1 MHRSLTT
8 LSLVAA
14 LALSACGHLAGPTS
28 AAPAA
33 AAAAPASKSAC
44 MQLEVRRL
52 HAGKGPLMAA
62 AYGSAD
68 SFLKQPVWVN
78 RTQANGEQ
86 LTLAVCGVATAEVA
100 FTVFQ
105 DLNGNGKLDMNPM
118 GIPTEPYGFSGRP
131 VFGAPSWDN
140 AKTAVGAGRVVRI
153 EL

>member
-1 MHRSLTT
+1 MNRTPI
-8 LSLVAA
+8 VAA
-14 LALSACGHLAGPTS
+14 LLAALVLSACSHRPPAPPPS
-28 AAPAA
+28 AAAEPV
-33 AAAAPASKSAC
+33 C
-44 MQLEVRRL
+44 MQLQVSRL
-52 HAGKGPLMAA
+52 KPGQGPLMAA

-78 RTQANGEQ
+78 RAQADTAQ
-86 LTLAVCGVATAEVA
+86 VTVAVCGVDSADIA

-131 VFGAPSWDN
+131 VFGPPSWDN
-140 AKTAVGAGRVVRI
+140 AKTAAGAGRVVHI